1 MPPTWEETQ
10 GQKQGHLQH
19 GWFVHTCPCLPR
31 VLNPP
36 LMIRVQPLTC
46 LLVEFECP
54 ENVLP
59 NKHYVGLQAWK
70 SHFESLLCW
79 VSTDIDWPNPRQ
91 HWCEDATAAGTK
103 SCHNGSCS
111 KPRCVHHC
119 ATCPEDPWKRKR
131 TNFKLMDM
139 ERKHSIV
146 QWPKQNINNKFH
158 NLKFDKLK
166 LFHECFGHN
175 LVLTLKFQFWN
186 KKWSK
191 CFFPTFGIKSW
202 SHQAASTFRG
212 RADASDTVDGRNLA
226 PPVMI
231 LRCMKPY

>member
-1 MPPTWEETQ
+1 MPRN
-10 GQKQGHLQH
+10 
-19 GWFVHTCPCLPR
+19 F
-31 VLNPP
+31 PP
-36 LMIRVQPLTC
+36 QQT
-46 LLVEFECP
+46 
-54 ENVLP
+54 
-59 NKHYVGLQAWK
+59 
-70 SHFESLLCW
+70 LCW
-79 VSTDIDWPNPRQ
+79 GASLEISLWIFVVLCFDMLQIECELNGTWNSSTDIDWPNPRQ

-202 SHQAASTFRG
+202 SHQAVSTFRG

>member
-1 MPPTWEETQ
+1 MLTVAVKHNAWQLTNAPKMWSEWTKNNNHIIWDWMR
-10 GQKQGHLQH
+10 LMQH
-19 GWFVHTCPCLPR
+19 RIWRLLVLVPFLPS
-31 VLNPP
+31 L
-36 LMIRVQPLTC
+36 PLTG
-46 LLVEFECP
+46 LVAS
-54 ENVLP
+54 
-59 NKHYVGLQAWK
+59 KHRDP
-70 SHFESLLCW
+70 
-79 VSTDIDWPNPRQ
+79 TDIDWPNPRQ